1 MPTHIDDVA
10 SPHAPRDSTGP
21 RVHMDGRV
29 LRSLS
34 ALELPTVPELEDCI
48 RCGLCLSV
56 CPTYRPTGVEGDSPR
71 GRVALVKAQVEG
83 IIDPTAPV
91 FQEHM
96 DRCLQCMACY
106 TVCPTG
112 VNTGTIVARQ
122 KAHAHAVRPR
132 TLRQKL
138 LYYVVFKNLFP
149 FYDRLELASV
159 PLRLY
164 RNSGLRALVRAS
176 GLLRRLPG
184 PLWLMEALLPD
195 RLGAPARGRIADVT
209 PAHRHAGEG
218 GPSIQPAPSVPL
230 APRHAPAEPPHAVPV
245 EHDEGAAT
253 PHVAFH
259 LCCMND
265 ILFPDACAASVRV
278 LARGG
283 ATVTTPKNIT
293 CCGAPHETEG
303 EMEVGRALARQNIAR
318 YEEIGADYVVTDA
331 AACGA
336 AFKLYGRWLEHD
348 PRWRARAARFSAKV
362 RDINEF
368 LDEAGVAPPLGAL
381 SGSPRVTYDDPCHL
395 CHAQGVVRAPR
406 ALLNAIPDIDYVE
419 LPEAQ
424 WCCGSA
430 GTYNITQPA
439 MAEIILR
446 DKVEHIRSTGADIV
460 ASANPGCMLQLEAG
474 MRRYGVKGQVRHV
487 VELLD
492 EAYSNGD
499 ARKKDRR

>member
-1 MPTHIDDVA
+1 
-10 SPHAPRDSTGP
+10 
-21 RVHMDGRV
+21 MDGRV

-34 ALELPTVPELEDCI
+34 VLELPTVPELEDCI

-71 GRVALVKAQVEG
+71 GRVALVKAEVEG
-83 IIDPTAPV
+83 KIDPTAPV

-122 KAHAHAVRPR
+122 KAHAHVVRLR

-138 LYYVVFKNLFP
+138 LYHVVFKNLFP
-149 FYDRLELASV
+149 FYGRLELASA

-164 RNSGLRALVRAS
+164 RNSGLRSLVRAS

-195 RLGAPARGRIADVT
+195 RLGAPARGRIPEVT
-209 PAHRHAGEG
+209 LAYQRAASAGAAI
-218 GPSIQPAPSVPL
+218 SLASSVPL
-230 APRHAPAEPPHAVPV
+230 ASSGPSLERPQPAPVTSKE
-245 EHDEGAAT
+245 DDTT

-283 ATVTTPKNIT
+283 ARVTTPKNIT

-348 PRWRARAARFSAKV
+348 PRWRERAARFSARV

-368 LDEAGVAPPLGAL
+368 LDESGVAPPTGAL
-381 SGSPRVTYDDPCHL
+381 TGSPRVTYDDPCHL
-395 CHAQGVVRAPR
+395 CHAQGVTRAPR
-406 ALLNAIPDIDYVE
+406 ALLGAIPGIEYVE

-474 MRRYGVKGQVRHV
+474 LRRYGVKGKVRHV

-492 EAYSNGD
+492 EAYANGD
-499 ARKKDRR
+499 AREKEGR